1 MPLAPVAIRAIGA
14 DRQHRRMGSGDDESR
29 PFGDDAPSDGS
40 TAVSDA
46 VPDAL
51 GRRGLAVV
59 GVAVVLLAAVA
70 LGMGAVGGGTDAGSV
85 STATPAPTA
94 TPPPTASDATTTA
107 ERAPA
112 ITMRV
117 RSVDS
122 CGSRCREVTVALS
135 NEGGAAANDVRVV
148 TTVSADGSLVW
159 EGRSEVGHLAS
170 GETVTR
176 TRTIEVDYLD
186 AVNIKANDGVVRI
199 ETTVRTASGT
209 QTFTERRDVA

>member
-1 MPLAPVAIRAIGA
+1 
-14 DRQHRRMGSGDDESR
+14 MGSGDHGSQ
-29 PFGDDAPSDGS
+29 PFGDDGPSDAS
-40 TAVSDA
+40 AADA
-46 VPDAL
+46 VPSVL
-51 GRRGLAVV
+51 GRRAALV

-70 LGMGAVGGGTDAGSV
+70 LGMGPVGGGTDADAGSV
-85 STATPAPTA
+85 STVTPASTA
-94 TPPPTASDATTTA
+94 TPPTTASDATTTA

-112 ITMRV
+112 ITMQV

-135 NEGGAAANDVRVV
+135 NEGEAAATDVRVV

-159 EGRSEVGHLAS
+159 EGRSAVGHLAS

-199 ETTVRTASGT
+199 ETTVHTASGT
-209 QTFTERRDVA
+209 RTFAERRDVD